1 MRKRGIIGTLLL
13 LVYLAGVGLFTGP
26 SLAQLLIGRLP
37 QPRLE
42 LIPFADMISVLTDKN
57 AVGLGAF
64 VNIAGN
70 IALLFPLGL
79 FLPLFLPLFWRWFE
93 RAGRTIWWCFG
104 TSLSIE
110 LIQLVAG
117 GVTSADD
124 LLLNTLGGAFG
135 FAAAKLLMRACP
147 KLAPQGERRA
157 EWAAPLVCWLVII
170 AASTISDLLI
180 LW

>member
-26 SLAQLLIGRLP
+26 SLAQLLVGHLP

-57 AVGLGAF
+57 AVGLGPF

-79 FLPLFLPLFWRWFE
+79 FLPLFWRWFE
-93 RAGRTIWWCFG
+93 R
-104 TSLSIE
+104 
-110 LIQLVAG
+110 
-117 GVTSADD
+117 
-124 LLLNTLGGAFG
+124 
-135 FAAAKLLMRACP
+135 
-147 KLAPQGERRA
+147 
-157 EWAAPLVCWLVII
+157 AAPLVCWLVII

>member
-26 SLAQLLIGRLP
+26 SLAQLLVGRLP

-42 LIPFADMISVLTDKN
+42 LIPFADMISVVKSPE
-57 AVGLGAF
+57 APGLGPF

-79 FLPLFLPLFWRWFE
+79 FLPLFWRWFE
-93 RAGRTIWWCFG
+93 RAGRTIRWCFG

-124 LLLNTLGGAFG
+124 LLLNTLG
-135 FAAAKLLMRACP
+135 FAAARLLMRACP
-147 KLAPQGERRA
+147 KLAPTGEGRA

>member
-26 SLAQLLIGRLP
+26 SLAQLLVGHLP

-42 LIPFADMISVLTDKN
+42 LIPFADMISVVKSPE
-57 AVGLGAF
+57 APGLGPF

-70 IALLFPLGL
+70 IALLFPLG
-79 FLPLFLPLFWRWFE
+79 LFLPLFWRWFE

-117 GVTSADD
+117 GVTSVDD
-124 LLLNTLGGAFG
+124 LLLNTLGGALG
-135 FAAAKLLMRACP
+135 FAAAKLLMKVCP
-147 KLAPQGERRA
+147 KRKPQGEGRA
-157 EWAAPLVCWLVII
+157 QWAAPLVCWLVII

>member
-26 SLAQLLIGRLP
+26 SLAQIFLGRLP

-42 LIPFADMISVLTDKN
+42 LVPFADMISVVKSPE
-57 AVGLGAF
+57 APGLGPF

-70 IALLFPLGL
+70 IALLFPLG
-79 FLPLFLPLFWRWFE
+79 LFLPLFWRWFE

-110 LIQLVAG
+110 LIQLAAG
-117 GVTSADD
+117 GVTSVDD
-124 LLLNTLGGAFG
+124 LLLNTLGGALG
-135 FAAAKLLMRACP
+135 FAAAKLLMKVCP
-147 KLAPQGERRA
+147 KLKPQGEGRA
-157 EWAAPLVCWLVII
+157 QWAAPLVCWLAII

>member
-26 SLAQLLIGRLP
+26 SLAQLLVGHLP

-42 LIPFADMISVLTDKN
+42 LIPFADMISVVKSPE
-57 AVGLGAF
+57 APGLGPF

-70 IALLFPLGL
+70 IALLFPLG
-79 FLPLFLPLFWRWFE
+79 LFLPLFWRWFE

-110 LIQLVAG
+110 LIQLAAG

-124 LLLNTLGGAFG
+124 LLLNTLGGALG

-147 KLAPQGERRA
+147 KLAPQGEGRA
-157 EWAAPLVCWLVII
+157 EWAAPLVCWLAII

>member
-1 MRKRGIIGTLLL
+1 
-13 LVYLAGVGLFTGP
+13 
-26 SLAQLLIGRLP
+26 
-37 QPRLE
+37 
-42 LIPFADMISVLTDKN
+42 MI
-57 AVGLGAF
+57 AVVKSPEAPGLGPF

-70 IALLFPLGL
+70 IALLFPLG
-79 FLPLFLPLFWRWFE
+79 LFLPLFWRWFE

-110 LIQLVAG
+110 LIQLAAG
-117 GVTSADD
+117 GVTSVDD

-135 FAAAKLLMRACP
+135 FAAAKLLMRAYP
-147 KLAPQGERRA
+147 KLAPQGEGRA

-170 AASTISDLLI
+170 AASTISDLLF

>member
-13 LVYLAGVGLFTGP
+13 LVYLAGVGVFTGP
-26 SLAQLLIGRLP
+26 SLAQLIVGRLP

-42 LIPFADMISVLTDKN
+42 LIPFADMISVVTSPETP
-57 AVGLGAF
+57 GLGPF
-64 VNIAGN
+64 VNIFGN
-70 IALLFPLGL
+70 IALLFPLG
-79 FLPLFLPLFWRWFE
+79 LFLPLFWRWFE

-117 GVTSADD
+117 GVTSVDD
-124 LLLNTLGGAFG
+124 LLLNTLGGALG
-135 FAAAKLLMRACP
+135 FAAAELLMRAYP
-147 KLAPQGERRA
+147 KLAPQGEGRA

>member
-13 LVYLAGVGLFTGP
+13 LVYLAGVGLFTDP
-26 SLAQLLIGRLP
+26 SLAWLLVGHLP
-37 QPRLE
+37 QPSLV
-42 LIPFADMISVLTDKN
+42 LIPFADMISVVKSPE
-57 AVGLGAF
+57 APGLGPF

-79 FLPLFLPLFWRWFE
+79 FLPLFWRWFE
-93 RAGRTIWWCFG
+93 RAGRTIGWCFG

-110 LIQLVAG
+110 LIQLAAG
-117 GVTSADD
+117 GVTSTDD

-135 FAAAKLLMRACP
+135 FAAARLLMRACP
-147 KLAPQGERRA
+147 KLVPQGEGRA
-157 EWAAPLVCWLVII
+157 EWAAPLVCWIVII

>member
-42 LIPFADMISVLTDKN
+42 LIPFADMISVVKSPE
-57 AVGLGAF
+57 APGLGPF

-79 FLPLFLPLFWRWFE
+79 FLPLFWRWFE
-93 RAGRTIWWCFG
+93 RVGRTIWWCFG

-110 LIQLVAG
+110 LIQLAAG
-117 GVTSADD
+117 GVTSVDD
-124 LLLNTLGGAFG
+124 LLLNTLGGALG
-135 FAAAKLLMRACP
+135 FVAAKLLMRAYP
-147 KLAPQGERRA
+147 KLAPQGKGRA
-157 EWAAPLVCWLVII
+157 EWAAPLVCWLAII

>member
-1 MRKRGIIGTLLL
+1 MGKRGIIGTLLL

-26 SLAQLLIGRLP
+26 SLAQIFLGRLP

-79 FLPLFLPLFWRWFE
+79 FLPLFWRWFE
-93 RAGRTIWWCFG
+93 RAGRTACLLDRHYRGKYNIR
-104 TSLSIE
+104 
-110 LIQLVAG
+110 
-117 GVTSADD
+117 SADSVVGD
-124 LLLNTLGGAFG
+124 SGSQD
-135 FAAAKLLMRACP
+135 R
-147 KLAPQGERRA
+147 E
-157 EWAAPLVCWLVII
+157 
-170 AASTISDLLI
+170 
-180 LW
+180 

>member
-26 SLAQLLIGRLP
+26 SLAQIFLGRLP

-42 LIPFADMISVLTDKN
+42 LIPFADMIS
-57 AVGLGAF
+57 F

-79 FLPLFLPLFWRWFE
+79 FLPLFWRWFE
-93 RAGRTIWWCFG
+93 RAGRTIGWCFG

-124 LLLNTLGGAFG
+124 LLLNTLGGALG
-135 FAAAKLLMRACP
+135 FAAARLLMRACP
-147 KLAPQGERRA
+147 KLAPTGEGRA
-157 EWAAPLVCWLVII
+157 EWAAPLVCWIVII

>member
-13 LVYLAGVGLFTGP
+13 LVYLAGVGLFTDP
-26 SLAQLLIGRLP
+26 SLAHLLVGHLP
-37 QPRLE
+37 QPSLV
-42 LIPFADMISVLTDKN
+42 LIPFADMISVVKSPE
-57 AVGLGAF
+57 APGLGPF

-79 FLPLFLPLFWRWFE
+79 FLPLFWRWFE
-93 RAGRTIWWCFG
+93 RAGRTIRWCFG

-124 LLLNTLGGAFG
+124 LLLNTLGGALG
-135 FAAAKLLMRACP
+135 FAAARLLMRACP
-147 KLAPQGERRA
+147 KLAPQGEGRA

>member
-26 SLAQLLIGRLP
+26 SLAQLLVGHLP

-79 FLPLFLPLFWRWFE
+79 FLPLFWRWFE
-93 RAGRTIWWCFG
+93 RAGRTI
-104 TSLSIE
+104 LSIE

-124 LLLNTLGGAFG
+124 LLLNTLGGALG
-135 FAAAKLLMRACP
+135 FAAARLLMRACP
-147 KLAPQGERRA
+147 KLAPQGEGRA
-157 EWAAPLVCWLVII
+157 EWAAPLVCWIVII

>member
-26 SLAQLLIGRLP
+26 SLAQLLVGHLP

-57 AVGLGAF
+57 AVGLGPF

-79 FLPLFLPLFWRWFE
+79 FLPLFWRWFE
-93 RAGRTIWWCFG
+93 RAGRTIRWCFG

-110 LIQLVAG
+110 LIQLAAG

-124 LLLNTLGGAFG
+124 LLLNTLGGALG
-135 FAAAKLLMRACP
+135 FAAAKLLMKVCP
-147 KLAPQGERRA
+147 KLKPQGEGRA
-157 EWAAPLVCWLVII
+157 QWAAPLVCWLAII

>member
-26 SLAQLLIGRLP
+26 SLAQIFLGRLP

-42 LIPFADMISVLTDKN
+42 LVPFADMISVVKSPE
-57 AVGLGAF
+57 APGLGPF

-70 IALLFPLGL
+70 IALLFPLG
-79 FLPLFLPLFWRWFE
+79 LFLPLFWRWFE

-110 LIQLVAG
+110 LIQLAAG
-117 GVTSADD
+117 GVTSVDD
-124 LLLNTLGGAFG
+124 LLLNTLGGALG
-135 FAAAKLLMRACP
+135 FAAAKLLMRAYP
-147 KLAPQGERRA
+147 KLAPQGEGRA
-157 EWAAPLVCWLVII
+157 EWAAPLVCWLAII

>member
-26 SLAQLLIGRLP
+26 SLAQIFLGRLP

-79 FLPLFLPLFWRWFE
+79 FLPLFWRWFE
-93 RAGRTIWWCFG
+93 RAGRTIGWCFG

-124 LLLNTLGGAFG
+124 LLLNTDR
-135 FAAAKLLMRACP
+135 K
-147 KLAPQGERRA
+147 
-157 EWAAPLVCWLVII
+157 
-170 AASTISDLLI
+170 STRLNSSHTDISRMPSSA
-180 LW
+180 

>member
-1 MRKRGIIGTLLL
+1 MSKRGIIGTLLL

-26 SLAQLLIGRLP
+26 SLAQLLVGRLP

-42 LIPFADMISVLTDKN
+42 LVPFADMISVVKSPE
-57 AVGLGAF
+57 APGLGPF

-70 IALLFPLGL
+70 IVLLFPLG
-79 FLPLFLPLFWRWFE
+79 LFLPLFWRWFE

-110 LIQLVAG
+110 LIQLAAG

-124 LLLNTLGGAFG
+124 LLLNTLGGALG
-135 FAAAKLLMRACP
+135 FAAARLLMRACP
-147 KLAPQGERRA
+147 KLAPQGEGRA
-157 EWAAPLVCWLVII
+157 EWAAPLVCWIAII

>member
-13 LVYLAGVGLFTGP
+13 LMYLAGVGLFTGP
-26 SLAQLLIGRLP
+26 SLAQVFAGHLP

-42 LIPFADMISVLTDKN
+42 LIPFADIISVIKSPE
-57 AVGLGAF
+57 APGLGPF

-70 IALLFPLGL
+70 IALLFPLG
-79 FLPLFLPLFWRWFE
+79 LFLPLFWRWFE

-117 GVTSADD
+117 GVTSVDD
-124 LLLNTLGGAFG
+124 LLLNTVGGALG
-135 FAAAKLLMRACP
+135 FAAARLLVKAFP
-147 KLAPQGERRA
+147 KLEPQGEERGQ
-157 EWAAPLVCWLVII
+157 WIAPLACWIAII
-170 AASTISDLLI
+170 AASTISDLLV

>member
-13 LVYLAGVGLFTGP
+13 LMYLAGVGLFTGP

-57 AVGLGAF
+57 AVGLGPF

-79 FLPLFLPLFWRWFE
+79 FLPLFWRWFE
-93 RAGRTIWWCFG
+93 RAGRTIRWCFG

-117 GVTSADD
+117 GVTPADD
-124 LLLNTLGGAFG
+124 LLLNTLG
-135 FAAAKLLMRACP
+135 FAAARLLMRACP
-147 KLAPQGERRA
+147 KLAPTGEGRA
-157 EWAAPLVCWLVII
+157 EWVAPLVCWIVII